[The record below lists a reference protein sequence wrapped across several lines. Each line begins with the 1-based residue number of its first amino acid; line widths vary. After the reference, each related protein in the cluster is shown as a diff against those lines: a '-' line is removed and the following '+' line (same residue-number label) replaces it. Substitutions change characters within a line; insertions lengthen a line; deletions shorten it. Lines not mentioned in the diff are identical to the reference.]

1 MRTVISL
8 LITFAL
14 AYTLWAQAP
23 SPVVIQA
30 VTPPVKSAAVPAA
43 AASEKSGSLEEALRM
58 LQAMKATNAETLR
71 KQAATLEQ
79 LEAMEKEADQLKV
92 FSKRG

>member
-23 SPVVIQA
+23 VVIQA
-30 VTPPVKSAAVPAA
+30 ATPAVKSASVPAA
-43 AASEKSGSLEEALRM
+43 AAPETSGSLQQALKM
-58 LQAMKATNAETLR
+58 LQAMKATNEETLR
-71 KQAATLEQ
+71 KQAAMLEQ
-79 LEAMEKEADQLKV
+79 LDALEKEADQLKAL
-92 FSKRG
+92 SKRG

>member
-1 MRTVISL
+1 MRALFSL

-23 SPVVIQA
+23 VVIQA
-30 VTPPVKSAAVPAA
+30 VTPAAKSAAVPAA
-43 AASEKSGSLEEALRM
+43 AAPQKSGSLQEALKM
-58 LQAMKATNAETLR
+58 LQAMKAANEETLR

-79 LEAMEKEADQLKV
+79 LEELQKTADQLKV
-92 FSKRG
+92 FTKRG